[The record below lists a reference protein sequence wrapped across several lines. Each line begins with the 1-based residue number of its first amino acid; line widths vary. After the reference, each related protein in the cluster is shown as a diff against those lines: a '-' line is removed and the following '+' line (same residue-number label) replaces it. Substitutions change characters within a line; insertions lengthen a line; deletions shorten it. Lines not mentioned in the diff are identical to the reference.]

1 MRRKKIN
8 PILVREMKER
18 HEGLEEEITRCEVEI
33 ATQELDLGTFESAE
47 ESIRLV
53 KLVEHNRKRL
63 DEMIK
68 EWEEL
73 SRTLEESDRK
83 SSVIRS

>member
-1 MRRKKIN
+1 
-8 PILVREMKER
+8 MKER
-18 HEGLEEEITRCEVEI
+18 RQGLEEEITRCESEI
-33 ATQELDLGTFESAE
+33 AAQESDLGTYKSAE

-63 DEMIK
+63 DELIQ

-73 SRTLEESDRK
+73 SRTLEESDRN
-83 SSVIRS
+83 SSLLRS

>member
-1 MRRKKIN
+1 
-8 PILVREMKER
+8 MKER
-18 HEGLEEEITRCEVEI
+18 HQGLEEEITRCETEI
-33 ATQELDLGTFESAE
+33 ATQESDLGTFKSAG

-63 DEMIK
+63 DELIK

-73 SRTLEESDRK
+73 SRTLEESDRN
-83 SSVIRS
+83 SSVLRS

>member
-1 MRRKKIN
+1 
-8 PILVREMKER
+8 MKER
-18 HEGLEEEITRCEVEI
+18 HQELEEEITRCETEI
-33 ATQELDLGTFESAE
+33 AAQELDLGTFKSAE

-63 DEMIK
+63 DAMIQ

-73 SRTLEESDRK
+73 SRTLEESDRN
-83 SSVIRS
+83 SSVLQS

>member
-1 MRRKKIN
+1 M
-8 PILVREMKER
+8 
-18 HEGLEEEITRCEVEI
+18 GLEEEITRCEVEI
-33 ATQELDLGTFESAE
+33 ATQELDMGTFKSAE
-47 ESIRLV
+47 ESIRLF

-73 SRTLEESDRK
+73 SRTLEESGRK
-83 SSVIRS
+83 PSAMQS